1 VPIGGRLESKAYLG
15 SSDLLKR
22 HAASHGVDEG
32 GGKRQRTSET
42 HTRSRVSQ
50 ACAACAAAKLKCE
63 QEKPCQ
69 RCQQKQ
75 IHCDFAPTRV
85 PDRRDEQGSH
95 YTDANGG
102 ANVDF
107 EEPNNGVAV
116 PANDPGD
123 AVPPDPIPMS
133 TASFGGDPL
142 MDFDDSS
149 LADFLKDIMHTSPD
163 AVSRPYF
170 ADPAASYTP
179 RDVLNFGID
188 TTFDFSDIDFGLP
201 PLPPMPE
208 AENQPYMPNLP
219 VNEQLPGSGTRTPD
233 VRNSINL
240 GTQAFKESLWQFIPS
255 QKDHGYAEQL
265 NLSLPYQD
273 IDSPEIRLAA
283 DVSLSNQRLDQ
294 SSRDRILAM
303 ILSTC
308 EPSRFSRV
316 VSSFPSAE
324 LLDNLMHQFFSFEL
338 SRTDSWIHLPT
349 FRLNGQR
356 PELTGIIV
364 AAGAV
369 LSTIP
374 VVRKLGF
381 AIQESVRL
389 AIPKVFEADNSTTR
403 DLQLLQAYALEINI
417 GLWSGDRRKM
427 EMAESFAQP
436 VITMMRRAGHFRRS
450 KHQPIVPHPLDDGEA
465 LETKWLNWVEAESFK
480 RLAFHLFINDA
491 QTSMSLVI
499 PPLVSYAEL
508 TLEFP
513 ESRAL
518 WLSKNA
524 NDWKNLYLAKR
535 SGERLPHL
543 AQCIH
548 DVTPLSKSQNAV
560 DLQMSILIILYG
572 IWTLIWEYRQLNSV
586 SKLQSPEHRWNGGL
600 MSSSWHQEL
609 CQILYH
615 FRMHASEWENGMK
628 PEAILIQERSLMNLH
643 VSFEDVQLFAGKEGE
658 EEARRAYPLLK
669 QWAETR
675 ESRQAVWHAGQVLK
689 AAAECHP
696 KQLRDFPA
704 IALYHASLAFW
715 AYAVVS
721 RPSTSAR
728 RQPLPAS
735 RSQHTAADDEIVWL
749 DGEDGPYVQRFI
761 AVDRG
766 TPVICDWTKGSNAGQ
781 REKYAALSD
790 VKAVMDIIIAILR
803 QNGKGDDRMSPPLV
817 KNLSQLM
824 RDLSNAALSIGRP

>member
-1 VPIGGRLESKAYLG
+1 M
-15 SSDLLKR
+15 
-22 HAASHGVDEG
+22 AS
-32 GGKRQRTSET
+32 
-42 HTRSRVSQ
+42 
-50 ACAACAAAKLKCE
+50 
-63 QEKPCQ
+63 
-69 RCQQKQ
+69 
-75 IHCDFAPTRV
+75 
-85 PDRRDEQGSH
+85 
-95 YTDANGG
+95 
-102 ANVDF
+102 
-107 EEPNNGVAV
+107 
-116 PANDPGD
+116 ANDSGD
-123 AVPPDPIPMS
+123 AIASDPMPMS
-133 TASFGGDPL
+133 TASIEGGPL
-142 MDFDDSS
+142 MDFDESS

-163 AVSRPYF
+163 TGSRPFF
-170 ADPAASYTP
+170 ADPASNYTP

-208 AENQPYMPNLP
+208 PEKPTYVANFP
-219 VNEQLPGSGTRTPD
+219 VNEQPPGSGTRTPD

-240 GTQAFKESLWQFIPS
+240 GTQAFRKSLWQFIPS
-255 QKDHGYAEQL
+255 QEDHGYAEQL
-265 NLSLPYQD
+265 NLSLPYKD
-273 IDSPEIRLAA
+273 IASPEIRLAA
-283 DVSLSNQRLDQ
+283 DVSLLNQRLEQ

-308 EPSRFSRV
+308 EPAIFSRV

-349 FRLNGQR
+349 FRLHGQR

-369 LSTIP
+369 LSTVP

-389 AIPKVFEADNSTTR
+389 AIPKIFEADNRTTR
-403 DLQLLQAYALEINI
+403 DLQILQAYTLQLDI
-417 GLWSGDRRKM
+417 GLWSGDKRKM
-427 EMAESFAQP
+427 EISESFAQP
-436 VITMMRRAGHFRRS
+436 VITMLRRAGHFRRS
-450 KHQPIVPHPLDDGEA
+450 KHHSTVPHPSDDGEA
-465 LETKWLNWVEAESFK
+465 LEAKWLNWVEAESFK

-491 QTSMSLVI
+491 QASMSLLV

-508 TLEFP
+508 SLELP

-518 WLSKNA
+518 WLAKNA
-524 NDWKNLYLAKR
+524 TDWKILYLAKF

-548 DVTPLSKSQNAV
+548 DVTPLSKCQGAV

-572 IWTLIWEYRQLNSV
+572 IWTLIWEYRQLNTV
-586 SKLQSPEHRWNGGL
+586 AKLQSAEHRWNAAL

-609 CQILYH
+609 CQVLYH

-675 ESRQAVWHAGQVLK
+675 ESRQAVWHAGQVLR
-689 AAAECHP
+689 AATECHP
-696 KQLRDFPA
+696 KQLRDFSA

-721 RPSTSAR
+721 RPSKSAR
-728 RQPLPAS
+728 RQPLSAS
-735 RSQHTAADDEIVWL
+735 RPQPTATDDELVWL
-749 DGEDGPYVQRFI
+749 DGEDGPDVQRFI
-761 AVDRG
+761 AVGRG
-766 TPVICDWTKGSNAGQ
+766 TPVIRDWTRSSGTEQK
-781 REKYAALSD
+781 EKHAALSD
-790 VKAVMDIIIAILR
+790 VKAVMNIIIAVLR
-803 QNGKGDDRMSPPLV
+803 RDGKSDDKMLPPLV

-824 RDLSNAALSIGRP
+824 RDLGNAALGIGRS

>member
-1 VPIGGRLESKAYLG
+1 VGP
-15 SSDLLKR
+15 SDLLKR
-22 HAASHGVDEG
+22 HAASHDVDER

-42 HTRSRVSQ
+42 PARPRVSQ

-75 IHCDFAPTRV
+75 IHCDFAPNRV
-85 PDRRDEQGSH
+85 ADRRDEQRGQRGGVSGSAGVEFD
-95 YTDANGG
+95 TLNSQATTT
-102 ANVDF
+102 
-107 EEPNNGVAV
+107 NN
-116 PANDPGD
+116 PGD
-123 AVPPDPIPMS
+123 KTPPVSMQIPTTS
-133 TASFGGDPL
+133 LEGDPL

-149 LADFLKDIMHTSPD
+149 LADFLKEIMHTSPD
-163 AVSRPYF
+163 AVARPLF
-170 ADPAASYTP
+170 ADPASTYTP

-201 PLPPMPE
+201 PPPPLPE
-208 AENQPYMPNLP
+208 AERPTYTANNLA
-219 VNEQLPGSGTRTPD
+219 NEQAPGSGTRTPEL
-233 VRNSINL
+233 RNSINL
-240 GTQAFKESLWQFIPS
+240 GTQAFRKSVWQFIPS
-255 QKDHGYAEQL
+255 QEDHGYAEQL

-273 IDSPEIRLAA
+273 IDSPEIKLAA
-283 DVSLSNQRLDQ
+283 DLSISNQQLDQ

-308 EPSRFSRV
+308 EPRMFPRV

-356 PELTGIIV
+356 PELTGIIA

-369 LSTIP
+369 LSTVQ

-381 AIQESVRL
+381 AIQEAVRL
-389 AIPKVFEADNSTTR
+389 ALPKIFEADNTTTR
-403 DLQLLQAYALEINI
+403 DLQILQAYALELNV

-436 VITMMRRAGHFRRS
+436 VITMLRRAGHFRRS
-450 KHQPIVPHPLDDGEA
+450 KAHFIIPLPSDDGEA
-465 LETKWLNWVEAESFK
+465 LETKWRNWVEAESFK

-491 QTSMSLVI
+491 QASMSLLA
-499 PPLVSYAEL
+499 PPLISYAEL
-508 TLEFP
+508 SVELP
-513 ESRAL
+513 QSRAL
-518 WLSKNA
+518 WLAKNA
-524 NDWKNLYLAKR
+524 HDWKGLCLAKG
-535 SGERLPHL
+535 SGDRLPHL

-548 DVTPLSKSQNAV
+548 DVTPLSKSQGLV

-572 IWTLIWEYRQLNSV
+572 IWSLIWEYRQLNSV
-586 SKLQSPEHRWNGGL
+586 AKLQSAEHRWNGAL

-609 CQILYH
+609 CQLLYH
-615 FRMHASEWENGMK
+615 FRMHASEWEDGMK
-628 PEAILIQERSLMNLH
+628 PEAILIHERSLMNLH
-643 VSFEDVQLFAGKEGE
+643 VSFEDVQLFAGKEGD

-675 ESRQAVWHAGQVLK
+675 ESRQAVWHAGQVLR
-689 AAAECHP
+689 AATECHP
-696 KQLRDFPA
+696 KQLREFSA
-704 IALYHASLAFW
+704 VALYHASLAFW

-721 RPSTSAR
+721 RPSKSAR
-728 RQPLPAS
+728 KQPLPAS
-735 RSQHTAADDEIVWL
+735 QHQSNVTDHELVWL
-749 DGEDGPYVQRFI
+749 DGEDGPDVQRFI
-761 AVDRG
+761 AVGRG
-766 TPVICDWTKGSNAGQ
+766 MPVIRDWTKDSGAEQ
-781 REKYAALSD
+781 EEKYAALSD
-790 VKAVMDIIIAILR
+790 VKAVMDITITILR
-803 QNGKGDDRMSPPLV
+803 QNETSDERMSPPLV

-824 RDLSNAALSIGRP
+824 RDLGNAALGIGRP